1 MQSQSESAYNHNM
14 RGIIDIFSTL
24 SDRLSGFG
32 HSEDS
37 RNIIRAAVECNP
49 WFTDGD
55 IRNAMEAIRTQMLD
69 SAKLEE
75 WLSSYTKAKSPQR
88 VAIIMAGNIPLVGF
102 FDLLCVLCSGH
113 EAHIKPSSKDSILMR
128 YIVDTLRSIE
138 PSIPIYDYIAT
149 EHYDMVI
156 ATGGDEAN
164 RYFKSHFANTK
175 RLLRGSRHSVAILD
189 GTESS
194 EELEALY
201 EDITA
206 YSGLGCRSVSMIF
219 APEEYKIE
227 LPTGEAQ
234 NIKLRRN
241 IASMRALYT
250 MQGVSFDDYGAFL
263 TTQGTTFATSLAQV
277 VVQRYSDITK
287 VKAWLQEHGEEI
299 QCVVSHLDIE
309 NAVAFGE
316 AQRPRLM
323 DYADGVDT
331 MAFLISE

>member
-1 MQSQSESAYNHNM
+1 M
-14 RGIIDIFSTL
+14 RDIIDIFSTL

-75 WLSSYTKAKSPQR
+75 WLSSYTRAKSPQR

-113 EAHIKPSSKDSILMR
+113 EAHIKPSSKDSRLMR

-175 RLLRGSRHSVAILD
+175 RLLRGSRHSVAVLE
-189 GTESS
+189 GNESA
-194 EELEALY
+194 EELKELY
-201 EDITA
+201 EDITT

-219 APEEYKIE
+219 APYDYDIA
-227 LPTGEAQ
+227 LPKGEAR
-234 NIKLRRN
+234 NPKLRRN

-250 MQGVSFDDYGAFL
+250 MQGRTYGDYGAFL
-263 TTQGTTFATSLAQV
+263 AIEGTSFATSLANI
-277 VVQRYSDITK
+277 VVQRYSDIED
-287 VKAWLQEHGEEI
+287 VRVWLAEHRDQI

-309 NAVAFGE
+309 GCVAFGE
-316 AQRPRLM
+316 AQHPQLS

-331 MAFLISE
+331 MEWLLRG